1 MWPLQGSWS
10 TAPLI
15 SSLTSVDFSHICSP
29 QKLSAAPAPVGE
41 LIVAH
46 SSAPEPT
53 SLYPLPWWHT
63 QLFLANPE
71 RLKGVYD
78 AFLKGFLFIGGYL
91 DSRHIIFT
99 LGGSTWEVSTMEILA
114 SWEQLWDSF
123 WLSWLWDWTVLVWRI
138 AASPRFGLRR
148 RVALLQRG
156 IKRKWSIFSR
166 QRVSSLLS

>member
-1 MWPLQGSWS
+1 M
-10 TAPLI
+10 
-15 SSLTSVDFSHICSP
+15 DFSHISSP

-46 SSAPEPT
+46 SGAPEPS
-53 SLYPLPWWHT
+53 SLYPLPWWRT

-99 LGGSTWEVSTMEILA
+99 LGESTWEASTMEILA

-123 WLSWLWDWTVLVWRI
+123 
-138 AASPRFGLRR
+138 
-148 RVALLQRG
+148 
-156 IKRKWSIFSR
+156 
-166 QRVSSLLS
+166 